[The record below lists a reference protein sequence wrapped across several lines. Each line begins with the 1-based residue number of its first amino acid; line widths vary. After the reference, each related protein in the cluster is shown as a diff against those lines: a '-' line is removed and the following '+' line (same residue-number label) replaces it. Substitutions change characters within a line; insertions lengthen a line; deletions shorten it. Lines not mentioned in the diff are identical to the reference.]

1 MSYEEEDTYTG
12 GIDLI
17 GLAPAYTHTHTI
29 DDRMYTQAHDRN
41 TRRQ

>member
-17 GLAPAYTHTHTI
+17 GLAPAYTHTYTHTH
-29 DDRMYTQAHDRN
+29 TL
-41 TRRQ
+41 